1 MHVAIGIN
9 CCAPASLQGLSQI
22 TKMFFSICILVVFAY
37 KSTFLSIIH
46 PPFMCAQ
53 VLRSAVHNYPSCA
66 NMIWEKLRDNVLNL
80 LQIQSFEDQKYD
92 ANFGPSGPKEESSI
106 KERCLVAGINVMF
119 SVILLNNLYFCAI
132 SHFVSAVHF

>member
-1 MHVAIGIN
+1 
-9 CCAPASLQGLSQI
+9 LS
-22 TKMFFSICILVVFAY
+22 VFAY
-37 KSTFLSIIH
+37 KSSFMSLIH

-92 ANFGPSGPKEESSI
+92 ANFGPPGAKEESSI
-106 KERCLVAGINVMF
+106 KGRCLVAGIKVMF
-119 SVILLNNLYFCAI
+119 SVL
-132 SHFVSAVHF
+132 VG